1 MTFMTREERYK
12 LLCQIK
18 RDEQSGKVLRGG
30 LTAEEEAFVVDF
42 ATEKFNEVMRDPEVV
57 AVMQRLKDR

>member
-18 RDEQSGKVLRGG
+18 RDEKNSKILRGG
-30 LTAEEEAFVVDF
+30 LTAEEEAFVVEF

-57 AVMQRLKDR
+57 AVMRRLKDR